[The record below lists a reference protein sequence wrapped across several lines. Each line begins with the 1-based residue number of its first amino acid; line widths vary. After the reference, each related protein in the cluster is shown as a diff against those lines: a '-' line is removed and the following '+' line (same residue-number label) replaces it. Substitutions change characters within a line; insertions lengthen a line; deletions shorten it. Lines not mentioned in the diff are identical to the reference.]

1 MWPCMRTQSLPS
13 IKQTDQLQSLKLKL
27 LQDLVRCDGIC
38 IICRE
43 EMIAGG
49 RNKKL
54 HCSHVFHMHCLR
66 CASLSLSLT
75 LHAPSFL
82 LLSAAT

>member
-1 MWPCMRTQSLPS
+1 MRFAWLQVWQCIRTQALPNT
-13 IKQTDQLQSLKLKL
+13 KQTERLQSLKLGL
-27 LQDLVRCDGIC
+27 LQDLARCDGIC

-66 CASLSLSLT
+66 CVSLFLS
-75 LHAPSFL
+75 HANGSH
-82 LLSAAT
+82 A